1 MPSIEAGLQQ
11 REICVDS
18 IVGVAAVDN
27 SDPVM
32 AEVADTVAAAAGSLG
47 AARFGARFSN
57 RVRFW
62 IYLIQRIGFNYIPC
76 PRTLT
81 QERRLRRS

>member
-1 MPSIEAGLQQ
+1 MNVKVMPSIEAGLQQ

-27 SDPVM
+27 TDPVTGPQ
-32 AEVADTVAAAAGSLG
+32 VADTVAAAAGSLG

-62 IYLIQRIGFNYIPC
+62 I
-76 PRTLT
+76 
-81 QERRLRRS
+81 

>member
-1 MPSIEAGLQQ
+1 MNLKVMPSIEAGLQQ

-62 IYLIQRIGFNYIPC
+62 IK
-76 PRTLT
+76 
-81 QERRLRRS
+81 